1 MDLNTLPMQ
10 PIITLFC
17 LMIGYVIKHTPRT
30 DRLNQYI
37 PITVLVIG
45 CIMGGIIDP
54 SLSGF
59 VYGGF
64 SGLASTGLHQAFKQ
78 HIGAE

>member
-1 MDLNTLPMQ
+1 MEFSSLPMQ

-30 DRLNQYI
+30 DRLNGYI
-37 PITVLVIG
+37 PVFVLIIG
-45 CIMGGIIDP
+45 CVMGGIIEP
-54 SLSGF
+54 SLTGV

-78 HIGAE
+78 RIGVE

>member
-1 MDLNTLPMQ
+1 MQ

-17 LMIGYVIKHTPRT
+17 LMVGYVIKHIPRT

-37 PITVLVIG
+37 PVTVLIIG
-45 CIMGGIIDP
+45 CIMGRIIE
-54 SLSGF
+54 SYLTGV
-59 VYGGF
+59 VYGSF

-78 HIGAE
+78 QIGGRVD